1 MIMMTIMGL
10 VSFESFVQ
18 AVVLADEPG
27 ARLQFLGTSKVIG
40 HLASKPVLPV
50 PDQLVGALHHLITG
64 LLQGVP
70 SQSHVL
76 ENMTIHDMHLET

>member
-1 MIMMTIMGL
+1 MSGNELCT
-10 VSFESFVQ
+10 S
-18 AVVLADEPG
+18 
-27 ARLQFLGTSKVIG
+27 LQLSCTRQILG
-40 HLASKPVLPV
+40 HFASISLLPV